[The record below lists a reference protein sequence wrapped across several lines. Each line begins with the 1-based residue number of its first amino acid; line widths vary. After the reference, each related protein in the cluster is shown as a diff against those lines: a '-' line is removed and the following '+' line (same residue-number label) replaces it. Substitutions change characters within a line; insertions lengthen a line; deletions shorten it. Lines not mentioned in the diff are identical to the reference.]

1 MNKPHKHAEVIK
13 AWADGAQIQCKAKT
27 TPAHWV
33 DITTRPQWWTD
44 YEYRVKPEPKPD
56 IVRYVRAMYGDING
70 VYASGCLEQRDANI
84 KLVFAGETHK
94 LKSVEL
100 IDKE

>member
-27 TPAHWV
+27 TTEHWV
-33 DITTRPQWWTD
+33 DITTQPAWWAD

-56 IVRYVRAMYGDING
+56 IVRYTRIMGGPVG
-70 VYASGCLEQRDANI
+70 VLYLANLSGPANV
-84 KLVFAGETHK
+84 KLVFDGETRK

-100 IDKE
+100 INKE

>member
-27 TPAHWV
+27 TTEHWV
-33 DITTRPQWWTD
+33 DITTQPAWWAD

-56 IVRYVRAMYGDING
+56 ISNHIRIMYSP
-70 VYASGCLEQRDANI
+70 ASGPYFVRRSGPENV
-84 KLVFAGETHK
+84 KLVFDGETRK

-100 IDKE
+100 INKE